1 MKVKIIAKNVQ
12 RKGSNKNGYAIFF
25 LLVGNVL
32 KVRLT
37 VICEAPRHQTQTTI
51 LANAKLKI
59 IKNTKPKKH
68 NFLNKNKNLIKT
80 IIKNKRSHFLNFV

>member
-1 MKVKIIAKNVQ
+1 MFREKDQTKTDML
-12 RKGSNKNGYAIFF
+12 FF
-25 LLVGNVL
+25 SLLVGNVL

-37 VICEAPRHQTQTTI
+37 VICEVPRHQTQTTI

-68 NFLNKNKNLIKT
+68 NFLNKNKNQIKT